1 VAWYP
6 PMIPAFDLRRPQ
18 TMAEALRL
26 VADGATPYCGGTELI
41 PAMKIGIMRPDVLVD
56 LKVLPGL
63 RGITVRDGRVR
74 IGGCTTHR
82 EVSGSPVITRHAR
95 ALASATSQLGNLRV
109 RATGSLGGNLCFA
122 EPRSD
127 VAAALATLGASVELT
142 SAGGQREEAIEDFL
156 AGPFTTTCGDDEVLT
171 AVLLPAA
178 AGRSHYVRFQP
189 AEYPTATV
197 GVLPGPPA
205 RVAVGAVGGQAQV
218 FRFGRL
224 ADVSPGDIA
233 GQVEVLPDRQ
243 GGEDYKRHLV
253 MVLTERALEAARED
267 GDG

>member
-1 VAWYP
+1 
-6 PMIPAFDLRRPQ
+6 MIPAFDLRRPR
-18 TMAEALRL
+18 TMAEALGL

-56 LKVLPGL
+56 LKALPGL
-63 RGITVRDGRVR
+63 RGISECDGRVR

-82 EVSGSPVITRHAR
+82 EVSASPVIARHAR
-95 ALASATSQLGNLRV
+95 ALASATSHLGNLRV

-127 VAAALATLGASVELT
+127 VAAALATVGASVELT
-142 SAGGQREEAIEDFL
+142 SAGGRREESIEDFL
-156 AGPFTTTCGDDEVLT
+156 AGPFTTTRDDGEVLT
-171 AVLLPAA
+171 AVFLPASGA
-178 AGRSHYVRFQP
+178 RSHYLRFQP
-189 AEYPTATV
+189 AEYPTASV

-224 ADVSPGDIA
+224 ADVSAGDIA
-233 GQVEVLPDRQ
+233 GQVEVMPDRQ
-243 GGEDYKRHLV
+243 GAEDYKRHLV
-253 MVLTERALEAARED
+253 MVLTQRALDEARRD